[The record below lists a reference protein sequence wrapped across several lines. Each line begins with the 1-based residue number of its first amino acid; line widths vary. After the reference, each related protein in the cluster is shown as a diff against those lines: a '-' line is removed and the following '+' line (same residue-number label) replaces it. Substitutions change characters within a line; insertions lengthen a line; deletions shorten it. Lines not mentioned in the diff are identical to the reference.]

1 MSERLKKL
9 AASKNTTW
17 EQLFEL
23 IEEGSEYAEIVVKNP
38 NADAF
43 LIRLAHQALLNDGY
57 GVTVS
62 AACSV
67 LKNINV
73 DADLILEVYN
83 DFPDIHTEED
93 IDYPKENC
101 YPVLLA
107 SNSETPF
114 EIIKKLSDSPYYF
127 VRECLAERTNLQ
139 IEIQKKLVDD
149 ESRHVRQILASNPA
163 VDKTVLNL
171 LAKDKEDCVRF
182 KVALHRNT
190 PKLTLQILSKDDN
203 IIVQKAASNNKKLN
217 YHSLK

>member
-1 MSERLKKL
+1 MSEKLKKL

-43 LIRLAHQALLNDGY
+43 LIRLAYQALLNDGY

-83 DFPDIHTEED
+83 DFPNNIHTEED

-107 SNSETPF
+107 TNLETPF
-114 EIIKKLSDSPYYF
+114 EIIKILSDSPFYF

-139 IEIQKKLVDD
+139 IEIQKKLALD
-149 ESRHVRQILASNPA
+149 ECRHVRQLLASNPIA
-163 VDKTVLNL
+163 DKVVLNL
-171 LAKDKEDCVRF
+171 LATDKEDCVRF
-182 KVALHRNT
+182 KVALHKNT
-190 PKLTLQILSKDDN
+190 PKLTLRKLTKDEN
-203 IIVQKAASNNKKLN
+203 IIIQEAATTNN
-217 YHSLK
+217 